1 MKKYILPILLCFTLI
16 LSACSKGQET
26 REHSEVIRDGK
37 TLGYEYT
44 VIKEQNTYI
53 WKVGYK
59 GNISKIE
66 ENVANKGDLI
76 NYMHTVNDSKS
87 VLFKLI
93 VSVLYLLILIITML
107 ILYKKN
113 RKIFKVGSPV
123 IILFAIIA
131 AYIAF
136 KSSLDL
142 NFLLQDA
149 KYYYSRLTN

>member
-1 MKKYILPILLCFTLI
+1 
-16 LSACSKGQET
+16 
-26 REHSEVIRDGK
+26 
-37 TLGYEYT
+37 
-44 VIKEQNTYI
+44 
-53 WKVGYK
+53 
-59 GNISKIE
+59 
-66 ENVANKGDLI
+66 
-76 NYMHTVNDSKS
+76 MHTVNESKS

-93 VSVLYLLILIITML
+93 VSGLFLLILIIIML

-123 IILFAIIA
+123 IILFAVIA